1 MFPAG
6 NSEQTIKKPYMKY
19 RLVQKAN
26 PLEPETKR
34 KWYASPVKE
43 GTINNYQ
50 LSKGIA
56 GKSSLTR
63 GAVMNVIENMVDEI
77 PRYLIEGY
85 SVNLNNFGTLRLS
98 LSSEGVSSPAEF
110 TADNIRNMRVVF
122 TPSPEFKKALQDM
135 SFELAE

>member
-1 MFPAG
+1 
-6 NSEQTIKKPYMKY
+6 MKY

-50 LSKGIA
+50 LSKSIA
-56 GKSSLTR
+56 GKSSLSR

-85 SVNLNNFGTLRLS
+85 SVNLNNLGTLRIS
-98 LSSEGVSSPAEF
+98 LSSEGVDSPTEF
-110 TADNIRNMRVVF
+110 TTKNIRNMRVVF
-122 TPSPEFKKALQDM
+122 TPSPEFKKTLQEM
-135 SFELAE
+135 SFEKTE

>member
-1 MFPAG
+1 
-6 NSEQTIKKPYMKY
+6 MKY
-19 RLVQKAN
+19 KLIQKAN

-34 KWYASPVKE
+34 KWYASPVKA

-77 PRYLIEGY
+77 PKYLMEGY

-98 LSSEGVSSPAEF
+98 LSSEGVSDPDEF
-110 TADNIRNMRVVF
+110 TADNIKNMRVVF
-122 TPSPEFKKALQDM
+122 TPSPEFRSTLSKMKL
-135 SFELAE
+135 EKTE

>member
-1 MFPAG
+1 
-6 NSEQTIKKPYMKY
+6 MKY

-26 PLEPETKR
+26 PLEPESKR
-34 KWYASPVKE
+34 KWYASPVKA

-56 GKSSLTR
+56 NKSSLTR

-85 SVNLNNFGTLRLS
+85 SVNLNNLGTLRLS
-98 LSSEGVSSPAEF
+98 LSSEGVSNPGEF
-110 TADNIRNMRVVF
+110 SGDNIKNMRVVF
-122 TPSPEFKKALQDM
+122 TPSPEFKKILQEI
-135 SFELAE
+135 SFEQTD

>member
-1 MFPAG
+1 
-6 NSEQTIKKPYMKY
+6 MKY
-19 RLVQKAN
+19 RLIQKAN

-34 KWYASPVKE
+34 KWYASPVKS

-63 GAVMNVIENMVDEI
+63 GAVMNVLENMIDEI

-98 LSSEGVSSPAEF
+98 LSSEGASSPEKF
-110 TADNIRNMRVVF
+110 TADHIKNMRVVF
-122 TPSPEFKKALQDM
+122 TPSPELRKTLQ
-135 SFELAE
+135 SVHFEQTGDTDA

>member
-1 MFPAG
+1 
-6 NSEQTIKKPYMKY
+6 MKY
-19 RLVQKAN
+19 KLIQKAN
-26 PLEPETKR
+26 PLEPETER

-50 LSKGIA
+50 LSKCIA
-56 GKSSLTR
+56 SKSFLAR

-98 LSSEGVSSPAEF
+98 LSSEGVDNPGDF
-110 TADNIRNMRVVF
+110 TPDNIKNMRVVF
-122 TPSPEFKKALQDM
+122 TPSPELKKTLQKIP
-135 SFELAE
+135 FEEAAE